1 MPEHSEILASLYM
14 QITVQ
19 KFPNQQ
25 LNYPP
30 AIQCNSRPNEYTLH
44 QQQKGIGKSCFD
56 LYNLFIFKDFQS
68 FTKLPEQMF
77 RINQVSTVP
86 LFCSA
91 GENQVQLYQQSR
103 IRYFYSFV
111 DEAAPGFELG
121 KKDLQSPALPL
132 GHAAKTIHN
141 RIKNYRWITKLQFI
155 VLASPFSSLNK
166 KKIIKETLFP
176 LLIVFYLPP

>member
-1 MPEHSEILASLYM
+1 MPEHSEILASLYASLYM

-30 AIQCNSRPNEYTLH
+30 AIQCNSRPNEYSNRRESESLASTFIIFEYKKISNLLQNYQNRCLESTKY
-44 QQQKGIGKSCFD
+44 QQSP
-56 LYNLFIFKDFQS
+56 YQS
-68 FTKLPEQMF
+68 PYSVLLG
-77 RINQVSTVP
+77 N
-86 LFCSA
+86 
-91 GENQVQLYQQSR
+91 QLYQQSR

-155 VLASPFSSLNK
+155 VLASPFSSLNIK
-166 KKIIKETLFP
+166 KL
-176 LLIVFYLPP
+176 